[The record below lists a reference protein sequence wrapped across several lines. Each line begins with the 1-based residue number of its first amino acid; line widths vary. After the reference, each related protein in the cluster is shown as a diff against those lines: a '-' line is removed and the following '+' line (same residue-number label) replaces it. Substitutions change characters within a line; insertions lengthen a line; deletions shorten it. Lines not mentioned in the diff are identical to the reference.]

1 MARPGMS
8 LPKQKLQSCLDLVS
22 LQMDSASLLLIVT
35 GVVLSAP
42 PAGVTTLL
50 EEIKIKSSCDISF

>member
-8 LPKQKLQSCLDLVS
+8 LPVQKLQSYLDLVS

-35 GVVLSAP
+35 GVVLLAP
-42 PAGVTTLL
+42 SAGVTTLL
-50 EEIKIKSSCDISF
+50 EEIKNK